1 MLPALEPLEPHRSQP
16 PSALGTALST
26 CHTLRPTE
34 FQRVSVL
41 CVRRGGVGCQGRLA
55 CSPCPSPPPAGRPA
69 SQPSPHPPA
78 VLRPPPPGSQGALGT
93 PLPHRRLA
101 ATELSRARPRCPP
114 RAAHTLAL
122 AAPLVSCSTIEE
134 DNDSGGF
141 DALDLDGRCPVG
153 PGGFTGAL
161 RIVGPQETRVQWIHG
176 EPCAGARRPGLRP

>member
-1 MLPALEPLEPHRSQP
+1 MPPALEPLEPHRSHPLLWGQLFQLVAHFGP
-16 PSALGTALST
+16 PSPS
-26 CHTLRPTE
+26 
-34 FQRVSVL
+34 
-41 CVRRGGVGCQGRLA
+41 GCQSCVSGEGEWGARDA
-55 CSPCPSPPPAGRPA
+55 SPALPAPPHLRQGIQPPSPPPTHSLSCA
-69 SQPSPHPPA
+69 
-78 VLRPPPPGSQGALGT
+78 PPPPGSQGALGT

-101 ATELSRARPRCPP
+101 ATELSRARPP

-161 RIVGPQETRVQWIHG
+161 RIVGPQETRVQWIHR